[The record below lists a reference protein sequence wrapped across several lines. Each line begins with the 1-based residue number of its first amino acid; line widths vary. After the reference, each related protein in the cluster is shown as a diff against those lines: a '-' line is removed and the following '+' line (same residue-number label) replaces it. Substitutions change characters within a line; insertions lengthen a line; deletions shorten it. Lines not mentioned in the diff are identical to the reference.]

1 MEFDYRTGDCRELL
15 KTVPDASVRLVV
27 TSPPYNIGKSY
38 GKYKDKIA
46 LNDWQDLINDTTK
59 EVCRILTPDGAFF
72 LNLSP
77 VPIGS
82 SKEIIPLPF
91 LGYQIF
97 KDNGLYLR
105 NMITWTFN
113 NMQNCTNRLSG
124 RYENILWGVKDI
136 DNYIF
141 NLDDVRIP
149 YLTKGDKRLAEGGG
163 RNPTDVWYFDRV
175 NNMTKK
181 KLNLSHPTVYPL
193 SMIVRIVKMAT
204 NPGDTVL
211 DPFAGSGTSLV
222 AAKIMG
228 RNGIGFELD
237 EKYREECM
245 RRLETEGTMPAYEV
259 DDLTDKILKMSEGME
274 DAFCGIQDILK
285 PFHAAGDEFSFE
297 EIGSRL
303 TGLFILTSKEYDLQT
318 EMAICQIVSGINH
331 CWTESHQIRLYLN
344 GAKRIGRALKESK
357 LPFILMDRSVV
368 PVRKIYGEIFLYN
381 ISIQVACRGY
391 DYETAGYFALRVGV
405 DRERRRKVLRR
416 MGVGKGAVTDGPM
429 PMLMKKDDFLN
440 LPEDECIIVT
450 FRLPAIKDKKIC
462 TEKQI

>member
-1 MEFDYRTGDCRELL
+1 MIRNTISHFLKKQHELYPSYIGTDAFDLDKYRRVMYEPYREEIRKEDATKGKKTEELVLSQNLKLSAEAGNILL
-15 KTVPDASVRLVV
+15 ISDEDYAV
-27 TSPPYNIGKSY
+27 TFT
-38 GKYKDKIA
+38 A
-46 LNDWQDLINDTTK
+46 
-59 EVCRILTPDGAFF
+59 
-72 LNLSP
+72 
-77 VPIGS
+77 
-82 SKEIIPLPF
+82 
-91 LGYQIF
+91 
-97 KDNGLYLR
+97 
-105 NMITWTFN
+105 
-113 NMQNCTNRLSG
+113 
-124 RYENILWGVKDI
+124 ENILRMGSSFVVNDPDGRILELVQDKLIGYEIVVYDLRPGHRI
-136 DNYIF
+136 NYDPLKHDR
-141 NLDDVRIP
+141 NREDAKL
-149 YLTKGDKRLAEGGG
+149 LAEVISA
-163 RNPTDVWYFDRV
+163 RN
-175 NNMTKK
+175 
-181 KLNLSHPTVYPL
+181 
-193 SMIVRIVKMAT
+193 
-204 NPGDTVL
+204 
-211 DPFAGSGTSLV
+211 
-222 AAKIMG
+222 
-228 RNGIGFELD
+228 
-237 EKYREECM
+237 
-245 RRLETEGTMPAYEV
+245 TEYEV

-274 DAFCGIQDILK
+274 DAFGGIQDILK

-344 GAKRIGRALKESK
+344 GAKRIGKALKESK

-429 PMLMKKDDFLN
+429 PMLKKKDDFLN

>member
-77 VPIGS
+77 VPLGS

-175 NNMTKK
+175 NNMT
-181 KLNLSHPTVYPL
+181 PVYNFINDRLVDESAVLRPL
-193 SMIVRIVKMAT
+193 SWHLILYVFRYFSRKWQ
-204 NPGDTVL
+204 
-211 DPFAGSGTSLV
+211 
-222 AAKIMG
+222 KIS
-228 RNGIGFELD
+228 D
-237 EKYREECM
+237 CECPD
-245 RRLETEGTMPAYEV
+245 LIQNET
-259 DDLTDKILKMSEGME
+259 
-274 DAFCGIQDILK
+274 
-285 PFHAAGDEFSFE
+285 
-297 EIGSRL
+297 
-303 TGLFILTSKEYDLQT
+303 
-318 EMAICQIVSGINH
+318 
-331 CWTESHQIRLYLN
+331 
-344 GAKRIGRALKESK
+344 
-357 LPFILMDRSVV
+357 
-368 PVRKIYGEIFLYN
+368 PVRFLYGTQKN
-381 ISIQVACRGY
+381 VRS
-391 DYETAGYFALRVGV
+391 
-405 DRERRRKVLRR
+405 DRAESSWHS
-416 MGVGKGAVTDGPM
+416 
-429 PMLMKKDDFLN
+429 N
-440 LPEDECIIVT
+440 
-450 FRLPAIKDKKIC
+450 
-462 TEKQI
+462 

>member
-1 MEFDYRTGDCRELL
+1 
-15 KTVPDASVRLVV
+15 
-27 TSPPYNIGKSY
+27 
-38 GKYKDKIA
+38 
-46 LNDWQDLINDTTK
+46 
-59 EVCRILTPDGAFF
+59 
-72 LNLSP
+72 
-77 VPIGS
+77 
-82 SKEIIPLPF
+82 
-91 LGYQIF
+91 
-97 KDNGLYLR
+97 
-105 NMITWTFN
+105 
-113 NMQNCTNRLSG
+113 
-124 RYENILWGVKDI
+124 
-136 DNYIF
+136 
-141 NLDDVRIP
+141 
-149 YLTKGDKRLAEGGG
+149 
-163 RNPTDVWYFDRV
+163 
-175 NNMTKK
+175 
-181 KLNLSHPTVYPL
+181 
-193 SMIVRIVKMAT
+193 
-204 NPGDTVL
+204 
-211 DPFAGSGTSLV
+211 
-222 AAKIMG
+222 
-228 RNGIGFELD
+228 
-237 EKYREECM
+237 
-245 RRLETEGTMPAYEV
+245 
-259 DDLTDKILKMSEGME
+259 ME

-405 DRERRRKVLRR
+405 DRDRRRKVLRR

>member
-1 MEFDYRTGDCRELL
+1 MSIERCSQEF
-15 KTVPDASVRLVV
+15 
-27 TSPPYNIGKSY
+27 
-38 GKYKDKIA
+38 
-46 LNDWQDLINDTTK
+46 
-59 EVCRILTPDGAFF
+59 
-72 LNLSP
+72 
-77 VPIGS
+77 
-82 SKEIIPLPF
+82 
-91 LGYQIF
+91 
-97 KDNGLYLR
+97 
-105 NMITWTFN
+105 
-113 NMQNCTNRLSG
+113 
-124 RYENILWGVKDI
+124 
-136 DNYIF
+136 
-141 NLDDVRIP
+141 
-149 YLTKGDKRLAEGGG
+149 
-163 RNPTDVWYFDRV
+163 
-175 NNMTKK
+175 
-181 KLNLSHPTVYPL
+181 
-193 SMIVRIVKMAT
+193 
-204 NPGDTVL
+204 
-211 DPFAGSGTSLV
+211 
-222 AAKIMG
+222 
-228 RNGIGFELD
+228 
-237 EKYREECM
+237 
-245 RRLETEGTMPAYEV
+245 
-259 DDLTDKILKMSEGME
+259 
-274 DAFCGIQDILK
+274 
-285 PFHAAGDEFSFE
+285 FE